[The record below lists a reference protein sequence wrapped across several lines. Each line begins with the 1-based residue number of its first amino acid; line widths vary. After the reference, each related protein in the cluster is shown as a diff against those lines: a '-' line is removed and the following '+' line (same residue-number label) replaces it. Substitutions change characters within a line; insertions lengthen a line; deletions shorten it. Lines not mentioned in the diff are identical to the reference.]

1 MTNWNS
7 FFEGILDSKQVKI
20 NEPMK
25 RHTTYGI
32 GGTADVFVTPF
43 EIEELREILKKAHE
57 NSIKVSVIGGGS
69 NTLVSDK
76 GIRGITICT
85 GRLKPSMECEDTFI
99 IAKGGAGTGGVARF
113 ALKNSLS
120 GFEWA
125 VGIPGTLCGAVFM
138 NANGYGGQM
147 KKVVQEVYAISRDGK
162 EMKTYDWDDLKYGDS
177 DSVFM
182 HNGDIVIGVK
192 LHLKKGNKE
201 EIDAKM
207 KEYQASRREKQP
219 LDKRSAGS
227 TFKRPKGHFVGKM
240 IEELGLKGF
249 SVGDAKVSTKHAGF
263 LINDGNASCEDM
275 LELIGEI
282 QRRVKETYKV
292 DLYTEVQVIGEA

>member
-1 MTNWNS
+1 
-7 FFEGILDSKQVKI
+7 
-20 NEPMK
+20 
-25 RHTTYGI
+25 
-32 GGTADVFVTPF
+32 
-43 EIEELREILKKAHE
+43 
-57 NSIKVSVIGGGS
+57 
-69 NTLVSDK
+69 
-76 GIRGITICT
+76 
-85 GRLKPSMECEDTFI
+85 MECEDTFI

-147 KKVVQEVYAISRDGK
+147 KKVVQEVYVISRDGK

-182 HNGDIVIGVK
+182 HNGDIVIGAK

-292 DLYTEVQVIGEA
+292 DLYTEVQVIGEE